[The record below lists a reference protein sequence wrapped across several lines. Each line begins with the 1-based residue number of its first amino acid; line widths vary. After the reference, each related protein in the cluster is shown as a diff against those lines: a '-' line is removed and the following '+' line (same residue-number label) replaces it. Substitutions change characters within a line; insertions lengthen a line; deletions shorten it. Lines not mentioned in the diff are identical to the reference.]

1 MKTKTMTT
9 SQNTKTPLDDAF
21 NCVFKRAVIC
31 NDIPK
36 IKEFI
41 AIDIDVN
48 HADNDGIHPLSRATS
63 AEAVSLLVKAGAK
76 LENDGVS
83 TLSEYCRHNVHH
95 KPEVYEALIKAGADV
110 NARDKDGCTP
120 IMYSVMNGNVGGF
133 MVKMLVDNGADIN
146 ATDDKGRTALMYVS
160 NGAGAGVLITNGID
174 MNKKDNSGKTAV
186 SYLASKCHIDF
197 NKDDD
202 EYDFVIS
209 REVEGRIDAINTMI
223 RDGAK
228 VSKRTTDF
236 LDDYNRYMDKI
247 DKNTMEEELMDDAF
261 DTEMNE

>member
-83 TLSEYCRHNVHH
+83 ILSEYCRHNVHH

-110 NARDKDGCTP
+110 NARDKDGRTP
-120 IMYSVMNGNVGGF
+120 IMHSVMNGNVGGF
-133 MVKMLVDNGADIN
+133 MVKTLIDNGADIN

-160 NGAGAGVLITNGID
+160 NEAGAYVLIKNGID
-174 MNKKDNSGKTAV
+174 IDKKDNSGKTAV
-186 SYLASKCHIDF
+186 SYLVSKCHIDF
-197 NKDDD
+197 NKDG
-202 EYDFVIS
+202 
-209 REVEGRIDAINTMI
+209 EVEDRIDAINTMI
-223 RDGAK
+223 RNGAK

-236 LDDYNRYMDKI
+236 LDDYNDCMDKI
-247 DKNTMEEELMDDAF
+247 NKGIMEEELMDDAF
-261 DTEMNE
+261 DTEMNEQEGDLL